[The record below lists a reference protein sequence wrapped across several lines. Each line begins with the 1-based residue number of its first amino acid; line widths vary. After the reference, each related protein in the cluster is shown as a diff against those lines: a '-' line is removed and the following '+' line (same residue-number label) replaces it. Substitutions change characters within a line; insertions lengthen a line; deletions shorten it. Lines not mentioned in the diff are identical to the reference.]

1 MAQTTKRIKV
11 NALDFDEIKDN
22 LKTFLSA
29 QDKFQDY
36 DFEGS
41 AFNILLDVLAYN
53 THYNNLYTNL
63 AVNEMFLD
71 SASKRSSVVSLAKML
86 GYTPNSAKCAKA
98 YVNATITAPTYNPDV
113 ITLPANQPFLTSIDG
128 ISYTFYN
135 VSDVTTVAVGGT
147 YSFNNV
153 ELIEGIPLTYSYSIR
168 NGQKYII
175 PNQNVDLTTLVVK
188 IRETPDDDTYV
199 VYTPAE
205 SITQLDS
212 NTKSYFVKE
221 LDDGIY
227 EVYFGDGVVGYKP
240 VDGNYLTFEYYVSSL
255 EGPNGANTFSYA
267 GTALLGSG
275 LTVVASTEALGGASP
290 EDVESVKYNAPRLF
304 AAQNRAVTT
313 EDYKSL
319 IYKNFPQAD
328 SVVVWGGEDNDPPVY
343 GKTFICVKPTD
354 TTKLTD
360 SQKDFIRNN
369 IIAPKSIVSIT
380 PEFID
385 PEYFNVQI
393 DVTAYYNAKISDKT
407 PAQLET
413 LIRNAI
419 YAYDDTNLKKFD
431 GVLRYSQ
438 LVRLVDE
445 VDQAIVNNT
454 TKILV
459 RREFTPRYNLSSEYK
474 LNMINPIF
482 NSTIPAESVISTG
495 FYIPNTANV
504 HYIDDDGQGNLRL
517 FYFDAQQNKYI
528 VDPSIGEV
536 NYAKGTLIVRNLT
549 ITSMADAA
557 FEFVLK
563 PESYD
568 VVTAYNQIVQVARN
582 YLNVKVVND
591 MTAAGSNQAGK
602 NYIFTSIRNL
612 K

>member
-1 MAQTTKRIKV
+1 MSINNKRIKV
-11 NALDFDEIKDN
+11 NSLDFDEIKSN
-22 LKTFLSA
+22 LKDFLRG

-41 AFNILLDVLAYN
+41 SFSILLDVLAYN
-53 THYNNLYTNL
+53 THYNALYTNL

-71 SASKRSSVVSLAKML
+71 SASKRSSVVSLSKML
-86 GYTPNSAKCAKA
+86 GYLPNSARCSKA

-113 ITLPANQPFLTSIDG
+113 VTLPSGQPFLTSIDG
-128 ISYTFYN
+128 VSYTFYN
-135 VSDVTTVAVGGT
+135 TSDVTTVAAGGFYT
-147 YSFNNV
+147 FTNV
-153 ELIEGIPLTYSYSIR
+153 ELIEGIPLQYSYYIQP
-168 NGQKYII
+168 GQKYII
-175 PNQNVDLTTLVVK
+175 PNANVDLSTLKVK
-188 IRETPDDDTYV
+188 IRDTATDDTFI
-199 VYTPAE
+199 VYTAAE
-205 SITQLDS
+205 TMTELNST
-212 NTKSYFVKE
+212 TKSYFVKE
-221 LDDGIY
+221 LDDGVY

-240 VDGNYLTFEYYVSSL
+240 VDGNYLTFEYFVSSL
-255 EGPNGANTFSYA
+255 DAPNGSNTFSYA

-275 LTVVASTEALGGASP
+275 LTVVASTPALGGSAP
-290 EDVESVKYNAPRLF
+290 EDIDSIKYNAPRLF

-328 SVVVWGGEDNDPPVY
+328 SIVVWGGEDNDPPVY
-343 GKTFICVKPTD
+343 GKTFICIKPTD
-354 TTKLTD
+354 TNKLTEA
-360 SQKDFIRNN
+360 QKDYIKNN

-393 DVTAYYNAKISDKT
+393 DITAYYNAKISDKT

-413 LIRNAI
+413 IIRDAI
-419 YAYDDTNLKKFD
+419 YGYNDANLKKFD
-431 GVLRYSQ
+431 GVFRYSQ
-438 LVRLVDE
+438 LVGIVDNS
-445 VDQAIVNNT
+445 DPAIVNNT

-482 NSTIPAESVISTG
+482 NSTIPAESVLSTG
-495 FYIPNTANV
+495 FYIPNSANV

-517 FYFDAQQNKYI
+517 FYFDANQNKFI
-528 VDPSIGEV
+528 VNSKIGDV
-536 NYAKGTLIVRNLT
+536 NYSAGTLIVRNLT
-549 ITSMADAA
+549 ITSMADAS
-557 FEFVLK
+557 FEFILK

-568 VVTAYNQIVQVARN
+568 VVTAYNQIVQIDKKHLVVN
-582 YLNVKVVND
+582 VVND

-602 NYIFTSIRNL
+602 NYIFTSIRSL
-612 K
+612 

>member
-1 MAQTTKRIKV
+1 MAQTSKRIRV

-22 LKTFLSA
+22 LKSFLNA

-41 AFNILLDVLAYN
+41 AFSILLDVLAYN
-53 THYNNLYTNL
+53 THYNGIYTNL

-86 GYTPNSAKCAKA
+86 GYIPNSAKCAKA

-113 ITLPANQPFLTSIDG
+113 ITLPASQPFLTSIDG
-128 ISYTFYN
+128 VSYTFYN
-135 VSDVTTVAVGGT
+135 TSDLTTVAVGGT
-147 YSFNNV
+147 YTFNNI
-153 ELIEGIPLTYSYSIR
+153 ELIEGIPLQFSYTIKE
-168 NGQKYII
+168 GQKYII
-175 PNQNVDLTTLVVK
+175 PNQNVDLSTLIVK
-188 IRETPDDDTYV
+188 VRETSDDDTFI

-205 SITQLDS
+205 SMTQLDA
-212 NTKSYFVKE
+212 NTKSFFVKE
-221 LDDGIY
+221 LDDGVY

-240 VDGNYLTFEYYVSSL
+240 IDGNFLTLEYYVSSL
-255 EGPNGANTFSYA
+255 EAPNGANTFSYA

-275 LTVVASTEALGGASP
+275 LTVTASTAALGGSSAETIDSI
-290 EDVESVKYNAPRLF
+290 KYNAPRLY

-319 IYKNFPQAD
+319 IYKNFPQAR

-354 TTKLTD
+354 TTRLTD
-360 SQKDFIRNN
+360 AQKDFIKNN

-393 DVTAYYNAKISDKT
+393 DVTAYYNSKVSDKT

-413 LIRNAI
+413 IIRDAI
-419 YAYDDTNLKKFD
+419 YAYDDTNLQKFD

-438 LVRLVDE
+438 LVRLIDE

-495 FYIPNTANV
+495 FYIPNTSNV

-528 VDPSIGEV
+528 VNPKIGEV
-536 NYAKGTLIVRNLT
+536 NYSKGTLIVRNLT
-549 ITSMADAA
+549 ITSMADAT

-602 NYIFTSIRNL
+602 NYIFTSIRNI
-612 K
+612 

>member
-1 MAQTTKRIKV
+1 MAQITKRIKV

-22 LKTFLSA
+22 LKRFLSA

-98 YVNATITAPTYNPDV
+98 FVNATITAPTYNPDV

-153 ELIEGIPLTYSYSIR
+153 ELIEGIPLKYSYTIR
-168 NGQKYII
+168 EGQKYII

-188 IRETPDDDTYV
+188 VRDTPDDDTYV
-199 VYTPAE
+199 VYTAAE

-212 NTKSYFVKE
+212 NTKSYFIKE
-221 LDDGIY
+221 LDDGVY

-240 VDGNYLTFEYYVSSL
+240 IDGNYLTFEYYVSSL

-290 EDVESVKYNAPRLF
+290 EDIESVKYNAPRLF

-354 TTKLTD
+354 TNKLTD
-360 SQKDFIRNN
+360 AQKDFIKNN

-393 DVTAYYNAKISDKT
+393 DITAYYNAKISDKT

-413 LIRNAI
+413 LIRNAV
-419 YAYDDTNLKKFD
+419 YDYDDTNLKKFD

-438 LVRLVDE
+438 LVRLIDE

-528 VDPSIGEV
+528 VNPKIGEV
-536 NYAKGTLIVRNLT
+536 DYNRGTLIVRNLT

-582 YLNVKVVND
+582 YLSVKVVND

>member
-188 IRETPDDDTYV
+188 RRETPDDDTYV

-240 VDGNYLTFEYYVSSL
+240 IDGNYLTFEYYVSSL

>member
-11 NALDFDEIKDN
+11 NALDFDEIKSN
-22 LKTFLSA
+22 LKEFLRA

-41 AFNILLDVLAYN
+41 GFSVLLDILSYN
-53 THYNNLYTNL
+53 THYNALYTNL

-86 GYTPNSAKCAKA
+86 GYVPNSAKCAKA
-98 YVNATITAPTYNPDV
+98 LVNCTITAPTYNPEV
-113 ITLPANQPFLTSIDG
+113 VTLPANQPFLTSIDG
-128 ISYTFYN
+128 VSYTFYN
-135 VSDVTTVAVGGT
+135 TSDVTTVAVGGLYT
-147 YSFNNV
+147 FNDV
-153 ELIEGIPLTYSYSIR
+153 ELIEGTPLQYSYYIKP
-168 NGQKYII
+168 GQKYII
-175 PNQNVDLTTLVVK
+175 PNANVDLTTLKVK
-188 IRETPDDDTYV
+188 IRDNATDDTFI
-199 VYTPAE
+199 VYTPADSMTE
-205 SITQLDS
+205 LDS
-212 NTKSYFVKE
+212 NTKSYFIKE

-227 EVYFGDGVVGYKP
+227 EVYFGDGIVGYKP
-240 VDGNYLTFEYYVSSL
+240 LDGNYLSLEYFVSSL
-255 EGPNGANTFSYA
+255 ESPNGANTFSYA
-267 GTALLGSG
+267 GSSLLGSG
-275 LTVVASTEALGGASP
+275 LTVLASTPALGGSSP
-290 EDVESVKYNAPRLF
+290 EDIDSIKYNAPRLY

-328 SVVVWGGEDNDPPVY
+328 SIVVWGGEDNDPPVY

-354 TTKLTD
+354 SSKLTEA
-360 SQKDFIRNN
+360 QKDYIRTN

-385 PEYFNVQI
+385 PEYFNVQV

-413 LIRNAI
+413 IIRETI
-419 YAYDDTNLKKFD
+419 YNYDDVNLKKFD
-431 GVLRYSQ
+431 GIFRYSQ
-438 LVRLVDE
+438 LVQLIDNS
-445 VDQAIVNNT
+445 DQAIVNNT

-482 NSTIPAESVISTG
+482 NSTIPAESVLSTG
-495 FYIPNTANV
+495 FYIPNSANI

-517 FYFDAQQNKYI
+517 FYFDANQNKFI
-528 VDPSIGEV
+528 VDPTIGEV
-536 NYAKGTLIVRNLT
+536 NYSKGTLIVRNLT

-557 FEFVLK
+557 FEFILK

-568 VVTAYNQIVQVARN
+568 VVTAYNQIVQIARQ
-582 YLNVKVVND
+582 YLKVKVVND

-602 NYIFTSIRNL
+602 NYIFTSIRSV
-612 K
+612 

>member
-1 MAQTTKRIKV
+1 MAQTSKRIRV

-22 LKTFLSA
+22 LKTFLSS
-29 QDKFQDY
+29 QEKFQDY

-41 AFNILLDVLAYN
+41 SFNILLDVLAYN
-53 THYNNLYTNL
+53 THYHGIYTNL

-71 SASKRSSVVSLAKML
+71 SASKRASVVSLAKML

-113 ITLPANQPFLTSIDG
+113 ITLPKDQPFLTSIDG
-128 ISYTFYN
+128 VSYTFYN
-135 VSDVTTVAVGGT
+135 TSDVTTVAAGGT
-147 YSFNNV
+147 YTFNNI
-153 ELIEGIPLTYSYSIR
+153 ELIEGTPLVYSYYIKQ
-168 NGQKYII
+168 GTKYII
-175 PNQNVDLTTLVVK
+175 PNTNVDLSTLIVK
-188 IRETPDDDTYV
+188 IRETPDDDTFI

-205 SITQLDS
+205 SMTQLDS
-212 NTKSYFVKE
+212 NSRSYFVKE
-221 LDDGIY
+221 LDDSLY
-227 EVYFGDGVVGYKP
+227 EIYFGDGVVGYKP
-240 VDGNYLTFEYYVSSL
+240 VDGNYLTLEYYVSSL
-255 EGPNGANTFSYA
+255 EAPNGANTFSYA

-275 LTVVASTEALGGASP
+275 LTVLASTAALGGASP
-290 EDVESVKYNAPRLF
+290 ESIDSIKYNAPRLY

-319 IYKNFPQAD
+319 IYKNFPQAQ
-328 SVVVWGGEDNDPPVY
+328 SVVVWGGEDNDPPIY
-343 GKTFICVKPTD
+343 GKTFICIKPSHTN
-354 TTKLTD
+354 KLTD
-360 SQKDFIRNN
+360 SQKDFVKNN

-413 LIRNAI
+413 IIRDQI
-419 YAYDDTNLKKFD
+419 YAYDEANLQKFD

-438 LVRLVDE
+438 LVRLIDE
-445 VDQAIVNNT
+445 ADQSIVNNT

-482 NSTIPAESVISTG
+482 KSTVPAESVISTG
-495 FYIPNTANV
+495 FYIPNTSNV

-528 VDPSIGEV
+528 VNPKIGEV
-536 NYAKGTLIVRNLT
+536 NYSKGTLIVRNLT
-549 ITSMADAA
+549 ITSMAHAT

-568 VVTAYNQIVQVARN
+568 VVTAYNQIVQVARD
-582 YLNVKVVND
+582 YLKVSVVND

-602 NYIFTSIRNL
+602 NYIFTSIRNM
-612 K
+612 

>member
-1 MAQTTKRIKV
+1 MANTTKRIKV
-11 NALDFDEIKDN
+11 NSLDFDEIKSN
-22 LKTFLSA
+22 LKDFLRA

-41 AFNILLDVLAYN
+41 GFSILLDVLAYN
-53 THYNNLYTNL
+53 THYNALYTNL

-71 SASKRSSVVSLAKML
+71 SASKRASVVSLAKML
-86 GYTPNSAKCAKA
+86 GYVPNSAKCAKA
-98 YVNATITAPTYNPDV
+98 KVNATITAPTYNPDV
-113 ITLPANQPFLTSIDG
+113 VTLAANQPFLTSIDG
-128 ISYTFYN
+128 VSYTFYN
-135 VSDVTTVAVGGT
+135 TSDVTTVAVGGLYT
-147 YSFNNV
+147 FNDV
-153 ELIEGIPLTYSYSIR
+153 ELIEGIPLNFSYYIKD
-168 NGQKYII
+168 GQKYII
-175 PNQNVDLTTLVVK
+175 PNSNVDLTTLKVK
-188 IRETPDDDTYV
+188 IRETATSDTYI

-205 SITQLDS
+205 SITQLDA
-212 NTKSYFVKE
+212 NTKSYFIKE
-221 LDDGIY
+221 LDTGVY

-240 VDGNYLTFEYYVSSL
+240 IDGNYLTFEYYVSSL

-267 GTALLGSG
+267 GSALLGSG
-275 LTVVASTEALGGASP
+275 LTVVASQPALGGSAA
-290 EDVESVKYNAPRLF
+290 EDIDSIKYNAPRLF

-328 SVVVWGGEDNDPPVY
+328 SIVVWGGEDNDPPVY
-343 GKTFICVKPTD
+343 GKTFICIKPTD
-354 TTKLTD
+354 TNKLTE
-360 SQKDFIRNN
+360 SQKDYIKNN
-369 IIAPKSIVSIT
+369 IIAPKSIVSIS
-380 PEFID
+380 PQFVD

-393 DVTAYYNAKISDKT
+393 DVTAYYNSKTSDKT

-413 LIRNAI
+413 IIRDAI
-419 YAYDDTNLKKFD
+419 YAYNDTNLKKFD
-431 GVLRYSQ
+431 GVFRYSQ
-438 LVRLVDE
+438 LVGIIDNS
-445 VDQAIVNNT
+445 DPSIVNNT

-482 NSTIPAESVISTG
+482 NSVIPAESVLSTG
-495 FYIPNTANV
+495 FYIPNSANV

-517 FYFDAQQNKYI
+517 FYFDANQNKFI
-528 VDPSIGEV
+528 VNSKIGDV
-536 NYAKGTLIVRNLT
+536 NYAAGTLIVRNLT

-568 VVTAYNQIVQVARN
+568 VVTAYNQIVQIDKK
-582 YLNVKVVND
+582 YLNVNVVND

-602 NYIFTSIRNL
+602 NYIFTSIRSV
-612 K
+612 

>member
-1 MAQTTKRIKV
+1 MAQSTKRIRV
-11 NALDFDEIKDN
+11 NALDFDDIKAN
-22 LKTFLSA
+22 LKTFLNA

-41 AFNILLDVLAYN
+41 AFSILLDVLAYN
-53 THYNNLYTNL
+53 THYNGIYTNL

-71 SASKRSSVVSLAKML
+71 SASKRASVVSLAKML
-86 GYTPNSAKCAKA
+86 GYIPNSAKCAKA

-128 ISYTFYN
+128 VSYTFYN
-135 VSDVTTVAVGGT
+135 TSDLTTVAVGGT
-147 YSFNNV
+147 YTFNNI
-153 ELIEGIPLTYSYSIR
+153 ELIEGIPLQFSYTIQE
-168 NGQKYII
+168 GQKYII
-175 PNQNVDLTTLVVK
+175 PNQNVDLTTLIVK
-188 IRETPDDDTYV
+188 IRETPDDDTFV

-205 SITQLDS
+205 SMTQLDS
-212 NTKSYFVKE
+212 TTKSFFVKE
-221 LDDGIY
+221 LDDGVY
-227 EVYFGDGVVGYKP
+227 EIYFGDGVVGYKP
-240 VDGNYLTFEYYVSSL
+240 IDGNFLTLEYYVSSL
-255 EGPNGANTFSYA
+255 EAPNGANTFSYA

-275 LTVVASTEALGGASP
+275 LTVTASTAALGGSSA
-290 EDVESVKYNAPRLF
+290 ESIDSIKYNAPRLY

-319 IYKNFPQAD
+319 IYKNFPQAA

-354 TTKLTD
+354 TSRLTD
-360 SQKDFIRNN
+360 AQKDFIRNN

-380 PEFID
+380 PEFVD
-385 PEYFNVQI
+385 PEYFNVEI

-413 LIRNAI
+413 IIRDAI
-419 YAYDDTNLKKFD
+419 YAYDDSNLQKFD

-495 FYIPNTANV
+495 FYIPNTSNV

-517 FYFDAQQNKYI
+517 FYFDAKQNKYI
-528 VDPSIGEV
+528 VNPKIGEV
-536 NYAKGTLIVRNLT
+536 NYSKGTLIVRNLT
-549 ITSMADAA
+549 ITSMADAT

-568 VVTAYNQIVQVARN
+568 VVTAYNQIVQVARD
-582 YLNVKVVND
+582 YLKVKVVND

-602 NYIFTSIRNL
+602 NYIFTSIRNM
-612 K
+612 

>member
-1 MAQTTKRIKV
+1 MAQTSKRIRV

-22 LKTFLSA
+22 LKTFLNA

-41 AFNILLDVLAYN
+41 AFSILLDVLAYN
-53 THYNNLYTNL
+53 THYNGIYTNL

-86 GYTPNSAKCAKA
+86 GYIPNSAKCAKA

-128 ISYTFYN
+128 VSYTFYN
-135 VSDVTTVAVGGT
+135 TSDLTTVAVGGT
-147 YSFNNV
+147 YTFNNI
-153 ELIEGIPLTYSYSIR
+153 ELIEGIPLQFSYTIKE
-168 NGQKYII
+168 GQKYII
-175 PNQNVDLTTLVVK
+175 PNQNVDLTTLIVK
-188 IRETPDDDTYV
+188 VRETADDDTFI

-205 SITQLDS
+205 SMTQLDS

-221 LDDGIY
+221 LDDGVY

-240 VDGNYLTFEYYVSSL
+240 IDGNFLTLEYYVSSL
-255 EGPNGANTFSYA
+255 EAPNGANTFSYA

-275 LTVVASTEALGGASP
+275 LTVTASTAALGGSSA
-290 EDVESVKYNAPRLF
+290 ESIDSIKYNAPRLY

-319 IYKNFPQAD
+319 IYKNFPQAQ

-354 TTKLTD
+354 TTRLTD
-360 SQKDFIRNN
+360 AQKDFIKNN

-413 LIRNAI
+413 IIRDAI
-419 YAYDDTNLKKFD
+419 YEYDNTNLQKFD

-438 LVRLVDE
+438 LVRLIDE

-495 FYIPNTANV
+495 FYIPNTSNV

-528 VDPSIGEV
+528 VNPKIGEV
-536 NYAKGTLIVRNLT
+536 NYSKGTLIVRNLT
-549 ITSMADAA
+549 ITSMADAT

-602 NYIFTSIRNL
+602 NYIFTSIRNI
-612 K
+612 

>member
-1 MAQTTKRIKV
+1 MAQITKRIKV
-11 NALDFDEIKDN
+11 NSLDFDEIKSN
-22 LKTFLSA
+22 LKDFLRA

-41 AFNILLDVLAYN
+41 GFNILLDVLAYN
-53 THYNNLYTNL
+53 THYNALYTNL

-71 SASKRSSVVSLAKML
+71 SASKRSSAVSLAKML

-98 YVNATITAPTYNPDV
+98 IVNCTITAPTYNPEV
-113 ITLPANQPFLTSIDG
+113 VTLPSDQPFLTSIDG
-128 ISYTFYN
+128 VSYTFYN
-135 VSDVTTVAVGGT
+135 TSDITTVAVGGLYT
-147 YSFNNV
+147 FNNV
-153 ELIEGIPLTYSYSIR
+153 ELIEGTPLVYNYTIK

-175 PNQNVDLTTLVVK
+175 PNANVDLTTLKVK
-188 IRETPDDDTYV
+188 IREQATDDSYL
-199 VYTPAE
+199 VYSPAE
-205 SITQLDS
+205 SMTSLDANS
-212 NTKSYFVKE
+212 KSYFIKE
-221 LDDGIY
+221 LDNGIF

-240 VDGNYLTFEYYVSSL
+240 VDGNYLTLEYYVSSL
-255 EGPNGANTFSYA
+255 EGPNGSNTFSYA
-267 GTALLGSG
+267 GSALLGSG
-275 LTVVASTEALGGASP
+275 LTVLASTAALGGSSP
-290 EDVESVKYNAPRLF
+290 ETIDSIKYNAPRLY

-328 SVVVWGGEDNDPPVY
+328 SIVVWGGEDNDPPVY
-343 GKTFICVKPTD
+343 GKTFICIKPTD
-354 TTKLTD
+354 SSKLTTA
-360 SQKDFIRNN
+360 QKDYIKTN

-385 PEYFNVQI
+385 PEYFNVQM

-413 LIRNAI
+413 IIRDAI
-419 YAYDDTNLKKFD
+419 YAYDDSTLKKFD
-431 GVLRYSQ
+431 GVFRYSQ
-438 LVRLVDE
+438 LVRIIDE
-445 VDQAIVNNT
+445 ADQALVNNT

-482 NSTIPAESVISTG
+482 NSTIPAESVLSTG
-495 FYIPNTANV
+495 FYIPNSANI

-517 FYFDAQQNKYI
+517 FYFDAQQNKFI
-528 VDPSIGEV
+528 VNPTIGEV
-536 NYAKGTLIVRNLT
+536 NYSKGTLIVRNLT
-549 ITSMADAA
+549 ITSMADIK
-557 FEFVLK
+557 FEFILK

-568 VVTAYNQIVQVARN
+568 VVTAYNQIVQISRT
-582 YLNVKVVND
+582 YLNVNVVND

-602 NYIFTSIRNL
+602 NYIFTSIRS